1 MRVLRTSRRNLLS
14 VALLTGLSEQ
24 ILLRPT
30 RPERYA
36 IAAQEGT
43 PESGRQPGIND
54 APVPVTFPRDDG
66 PHSAFIEWWYY
77 TGHLFTEAGHGYG
90 FEFVVFKGERN
101 GMPFGYASHFAVTDN
116 LRGKFVY
123 DERIAPIN
131 PADSTST
138 EDAVFDLQVGDWRM
152 WGGDGDDR
160 LLASMPGFAMALRL
174 SPDKAPALH
183 DGDGY
188 IDYGDG
194 QASYYYSR
202 TRMGIAGSLA
212 VDGVTL
218 PVTGDAWMDHQWGDF
233 NTFED
238 GGWDWFSLQ
247 LDDGSDLML
256 YVITTVDGTPRIVD
270 GSLVAPDGALTVLDG
285 DDFSIEPNGT
295 WTSPHTGITYPSS
308 WTISLSAEQ
317 LAVTVTPSLPDQELD
332 TTASTGVVYW
342 EGEVTVSG
350 TRAGVPIAGLGYVEL
365 TGYGNRDLA
374 PS

>member
-1 MRVLRTSRRNLLS
+1 MIA
-14 VALLTGLSEQ
+14 ALLAGVSE
-24 ILLRPT
+24 PFFVGSA

-36 IAAQEGT
+36 VAAQEGT
-43 PESGRQPGIND
+43 PGAELPPGIDD

-77 TGHLFTEAGHGYG
+77 TGHLFTENGDRYG

-101 GMPFGYASHFAVTDN
+101 GMTLGYAFHFAVTDN
-116 LRGKFVY
+116 PRGEFVY
-123 DERIAPIN
+123 DQRISPID
-131 PADSTST
+131 PAASAFA

-152 WGGDGDDR
+152 WGGDGEDR
-160 LLASMPGFAMALRL
+160 LLANMPGFAMALRL
-174 SPDKAPALH
+174 SPDKAPTLH

-202 TRMGIAGSLA
+202 TRMTIAGSLA

-247 LDDGSDLML
+247 LNDGSDLML

-270 GSLVAPDGALTVLDG
+270 GSLVAPDGALTVLDC
-285 DDFSIEPNGT
+285 DDFSIEPTGT
-295 WTSPHTGITYPSS
+295 WTSPHTGISYPSG
-308 WTISLSAEQ
+308 WIVSLPAEQ
-317 LAVTVTPSLPDQELD
+317 LEVTVTPSLPDQELD

-342 EGEVTVSG
+342 EGEVTASG
-350 TRAGVPIAGLGYVEL
+350 TRAGSPIAGLGYVEL
-365 TGYGNRDLA
+365 TGYGNRDLVA
-374 PS
+374 I

>member
-1 MRVLRTSRRNLLS
+1 MQTLRPSRRKLLTA
-14 VALLTGLSEQ
+14 ALLTGLSEP

-30 RPERYA
+30 RSDRHA
-36 IAAQEGT
+36 VAALEGT
-43 PESGRQPGIND
+43 PGAELPPGIDD
-54 APVPVTFPRDDG
+54 APVPVSFPRDDG

-77 TGHLFTEAGHGYG
+77 TGHLFTETGDRYG

-101 GMPFGYASHFAVTDN
+101 GMPLGYASHFAIADN
-116 LRGKFVY
+116 PRGRFVY
-123 DERIAPIN
+123 DERIAPID
-131 PADSTST
+131 PAASASS

-160 LLASMPGFAMALRL
+160 LLASMTGYAMALRL
-174 SPDKAPALH
+174 SPEKSPALH

-202 TRMGIAGSLA
+202 TRMSVAGSLA

-256 YVITTVDGTPRIVD
+256 YVITTADGAPRIVD
-270 GSLVAPDGALTVLDG
+270 GSLVAPDSTLTVLDG
-285 DDFSIEPNGT
+285 GDFTIETTGT
-295 WTSPHTGITYPSS
+295 WTSPHSGVTYPSG
-308 WTISLSAEQ
+308 WIVSLSAEQ
-317 LAVTVTPSLPDQELD
+317 LEVTVTPSLPDQELD

-342 EGEVTVSG
+342 EGEVTVTG
-350 TRAGVPIAGLGYVEL
+350 TRAGAPISGLGYVEL
-365 TGYGNRDLA
+365 TGYANRDLPA
-374 PS
+374 S